1 MQAQAAAFEAGR
13 WASEE
18 AIGAQGG
25 GSEGSPE
32 DGSKG

>member
-13 WASEE
+13 WASVE
-18 AIGAQGG
+18 AIGPQGG